1 MMVRKAIFITLC
13 VCSTMLQAQNWQ
25 NPKVFAINR
34 LPSHT
39 LLIPFP
45 EKPSSNSYIFNSQF
59 VQSLNGDWKF
69 KLINNPLNTPENFS
83 NVEFPDS
90 EWNTIPVPSNWQTK
104 GYGTPVYSNQIHPFP
119 ANPPFVPNEGNETG
133 LYRHAF
139 RIPESWNGSRVIIH
153 FAGVQSAIDLWING
167 QYVGYAQGSMTPAE
181 FDITPFIT
189 NGQNLLAARV
199 INWSDG
205 SYLEDQDFWRLG
217 GIFRDVFIYAHPQN
231 ALWDIEVNTT
241 FGNSFSEATLTIS
254 GVLTNTSSQQPN
266 INLTLF
272 DSNGNAV
279 LEKTVQPKLNSG
291 IATFKLDEIVKKPQ
305 LWSAETPN
313 LYQLIVE
320 VEGKYYQQLVGFRDV
335 KIANGQLLVN
345 GQPIKIKGVN
355 RHEFDPYNGRTVSY
369 ELMEKDVML
378 MKQNNFNAVRT
389 AHYPHHPYFY
399 ELCDRYGLY
408 VMDEANVESHYL
420 WQYRNQSPVLY
431 PEWEKA
437 IVDRGVSMVMRDR
450 NHPSVII
457 WSLGNESGDGPN
469 MRAMADT
476 IRKLD
481 AAKRPIHYESK
492 ALKRPLSFDGVGAF
506 EKLRRM
512 ISALQWSK
520 ALTDYDFNAA
530 MYPTLDR
537 LKEMAKLDK
546 KERPILIC
554 EYSHAMGNSNGH
566 FKEYWDLFE
575 SHPRMVGGYIWD
587 WTDQGLIKYTSNG
600 KPYYAYGGDFGDK
613 PNDKDFCLN
622 GVTFPDRSLKPAM
635 AEIKKVQQ
643 FMKFTGIDYERKTV
657 SIKNTYSFLNLN
669 GFNLEWRITEDGI
682 TVQKGELPLPDVK
695 PNEEVTVA
703 IPYTLPQINSGKRYH
718 LNLSVQLANNE
729 PWAKKGFEVATYQYE
744 MPWLVQKPNVIA
756 STNGNLHVTKNT
768 DSWTISG
775 EGFSIDFDKTTGTIV
790 QWKSNGEIVAQNGPK
805 VNLWR
810 APTSNDTGTGFNPDP
825 RFSFH
830 AELWQKYGLNNLT
843 ITKSKVTLSKTDKGV
858 VVQTRQTLEGKKS
871 RFNAVIIHLV
881 NPDGLVD
888 IIFNL
893 TCSKNFNLPRVGLT
907 LELPKKFSQV
917 EWLGRGPQENYRDRS
932 YAAHWGLYR
941 KTVDSMVTP
950 YIKPQEN
957 GNRYDVDRVSIL
969 NPNGTSGIEVTG
981 KSFCFSIH
989 PYSLETLTKATHT
1002 PDLIE
1007 STTNHLY
1014 IDLAQNALGSESF
1027 FYNYLQKYVLKGK
1040 KFEFRVNIKP
1050 FKAN

>member
-1 MMVRKAIFITLC
+1 MRKVITILLLC
-13 VCSTMLQAQNWQ
+13 ACNAMLQAQSWQ
-25 NPKVFAINR
+25 NPEVFAINR

-39 LLIPFP
+39 LLVPFP
-45 EKPSSNSYIFNSQF
+45 EKPNFNSYIFNSEY
-59 VQSLNGDWKF
+59 VQSLNGEWKF
-69 KLINNPLNTPENFS
+69 KLINNPLNTPET
-83 NVEFPDS
+83 FPAIDFADND
-90 EWNTIPVPSNWQTK
+90 WNTIPVPSNWQTK
-104 GYGTPVYSNQIHPFP
+104 GYGTPIYTNIIHPFP

-133 LYRHAF
+133 LYRHTF
-139 RIPESWNGSRVIIH
+139 RIPESWNGNKVIIH

-189 NGQNLLAARV
+189 NGKNLLAARV

-217 GIFRDVFIYAHPQN
+217 GIFRDVFIYAQPQN
-231 ALWDIEVNTT
+231 ALWDIAVNTT
-241 FGNSFSEATLTIS
+241 FGSNYSEANLSVNGI
-254 GVLTNTSSQQPN
+254 LTNTTNLQPS

-272 DSNGNAV
+272 DSNGDIII
-279 LEKTVQPKLNSG
+279 EKQVQPTSSNG
-291 IATFKLDEIVKKPQ
+291 NTTFSVSEKVMNPR

-313 LYQLIVE
+313 LYHLIVN
-320 VEGKYYQQLVGFRDV
+320 VDGKYYQQLIGFREV

-420 WQYRNQSPVLY
+420 WQFRNQSPVLY

-476 IRKLD
+476 IRKID

-512 ISALQWSK
+512 IAALQWSK
-520 ALTDYDFNAA
+520 ALTEYDFNAG

-537 LKEMAKLDK
+537 LNEMAKLDK

-587 WTDQGLIKYTSNG
+587 WTDQGLIKYTSEG
-600 KPYYAYGGDFGDK
+600 KPYFAYGGDFGDK
-613 PNDKDFCLN
+613 PNNKDFCQN
-622 GVTFPDRSLKPAM
+622 GVTFPDRTLKPAM

-643 FMKFTGIDYERKTV
+643 YVKFITFEPERKTIG
-657 SIKNTYSFLNLN
+657 IKNAYSFLNLN
-669 GFNLEWRITEDGI
+669 NFNMVWSFAEDGI
-682 TVQKGELPLPDVK
+682 TVQKGELSLPDVK
-695 PNEEVTVA
+695 PNADCAIT
-703 IPYTLPQINSGKRYH
+703 IPYTLPQINPGKRYH
-718 LNLSVQLANNE
+718 LNLSVQLANDE
-729 PWAKKGFEVATYQYE
+729 IWAKKGFEVACYQYE
-744 MPWLVQKPNVIA
+744 MPWFVQKIDEPDAVK
-756 STNGNLHVTKNT
+756 GNLSVSESSSTWSING
-768 DSWTISG
+768 DN
-775 EGFSIDFDKTTGTIV
+775 FSIEFDKKTGTILS
-790 QWKSNGEIVAQNGPK
+790 WKSNGEIVAQNGPK

-810 APTSNDTGTGFNPDP
+810 APTSNDIGTEFNPDP

-830 AELWQKYGLNNLT
+830 AKLWEKYGLNNLT
-843 ITKSKVTLSKTDKGV
+843 IVKAKVTITKAESGV
-858 VVQTRQTLEGKKS
+858 TVQTLQTLTGKKS
-871 RFNAVIIHLV
+871 KFDAVITHVVKPNGI
-881 NPDGLVD
+881 VD
-888 IIFNL
+888 INL
-893 TCSKNFNLPRVGLT
+893 KLTGSKNYNLPRVGFLV
-907 LELPKKFSQV
+907 ELPKEFSQV

-941 KTVDSMVTP
+941 NTVHNLVTP
-950 YIKPQEN
+950 YVKPQEN
-957 GNRYDVDRVSIL
+957 GNRYDVDRVSIIT
-969 NPNGTSGIEVTG
+969 PNGEKGIEVNG

-989 PYSLETLTKATHT
+989 PYSLETLTKAEHT
-1002 PDLIE
+1002 PDLVE
-1007 STTNHLY
+1007 SPVNYLY

-1040 KFEFRVNIKP
+1040 KFEFRVSLKP
-1050 FKAN
+1050 VSKK

>member
-1 MMVRKAIFITLC
+1 MMMRKALFIILC

-25 NPKVFAINR
+25 DPKVFAINR

-39 LLIPFP
+39 LLVPFP
-45 EKPSSNSYIFNSQF
+45 EKPSIISYIFNSEF

-69 KLINNPLNTPENFS
+69 MLINNPLNTPENFS

-90 EWNTIPVPSNWQTK
+90 EWSTIPVPSNWQAK
-104 GYGTPVYSNQIHPFP
+104 GYGTPIYSNQIHPFP

-133 LYRHAF
+133 LYRHTF
-139 RIPESWNGSRVIIH
+139 RIPENWNGSRVIIH

-167 QYVGYAQGSMTPAE
+167 HYVGYSQGSMSPSE
-181 FDITPFIT
+181 FDITPYIT
-189 NGQNLLAARV
+189 AGQNLLAARV

-217 GIFRDVFIYAHPQN
+217 GIFRDVFVYAQPQN
-231 ALWDIEVNTT
+231 ALWDIEINTS
-241 FGNSFSEATLTIS
+241 FGKSYTEGTLSVS
-254 GVLTNTSSQQPN
+254 GVLTNTTSQLPN
-266 INLTLF
+266 FSLSLF
-272 DSNGNAV
+272 DSNGIAV
-279 LEKTVQPKLNSG
+279 FEKTVQPKMSSG
-291 IATFKLDEIVKKPQ
+291 IATFKVDEIVKNPQ

-313 LYQLIVE
+313 LYRLIFE
-320 VEGKYYQQLVGFRDV
+320 IEGRYYQQLVGFRDV
-335 KIANGQLLVN
+335 KVENGQLLVN

-355 RHEFDPYNGRTVSY
+355 RHEFDPYNARTVSY
-369 ELMEKDVML
+369 ELMEKDVVL

-431 PEWEKA
+431 PEWKDA

-469 MRAMADT
+469 MVAMADT
-476 IRKLD
+476 IRKID

-520 ALTDYDFNAA
+520 ALTEYDFNAG

-587 WTDQGLIKYTSNG
+587 WTDQGLIKHTPNG
-600 KPYYAYGGDFGDK
+600 KPFFAYGGDFGDK

-643 FMKFTGIDYERKTV
+643 YIKFTGIDFERKAV
-657 SIKNTYSFLNLN
+657 NLKNTYAFLNLKN
-669 GFNLEWRITEDGI
+669 FNLTWSISEDGI

-695 PNEEVTVA
+695 PNGEGSVT
-703 IPYTLPQINSGKRYH
+703 IPYMLPQINPGKRYH
-718 LNLSVQLANNE
+718 LNLSVQLANDE
-729 PWAKKGFEVATYQYE
+729 PWAKKGFEVAIYQYE
-744 MPWLVQKPNVIA
+744 MPWLVQKPTTIA
-756 STNGNLHVTKNT
+756 ATSGNLNVTENADT
-768 DSWTISG
+768 WTVSG
-775 EGFSIDFDKTTGTIV
+775 EAFSIEFDKTTGTIS
-790 QWKSNGEIVAQNGPK
+790 QWKSNGEMVAQNGPR

-810 APTSNDTGTGFNPDP
+810 APTSNDIGTGFNPDP

-830 AELWQKYGLNNLT
+830 GKLWQKYGLDNL
-843 ITKSKVTLSKTDKGV
+843 IIKKSKVTISRTGKGV
-858 VVQTRQTLEGKKS
+858 VVLTRQTLEGNKS
-871 RFNAVIIHLV
+871 RFNAVITHVI
-881 NPDGLVD
+881 NPDGVVD
-888 IIFNL
+888 INYKL
-893 TCSKNFNLPRVGLT
+893 TCSKKFNLPRVGLM
-907 LELPKKFSQV
+907 LELPKEFSQV

-941 KTVDSMVTP
+941 KTIDSMVTP

-1002 PDLIE
+1002 PDLVE
-1007 STTNHLY
+1007 SPVNHLY

-1027 FYNYLQKYVLKGK
+1027 FYNYLQEYVLKGK
-1040 KFEFRVNIKP
+1040 KFEFQVSLKP
-1050 FKAN
+1050 VTKN